1 MAILPLS
8 TAGCSRNDE
17 RVTTSE
23 FSREDGP
30 RVAGERPRGSQS
42 RRSPWIQQ
50 TDQPTGPPLLV
61 LTDPDNS
68 GRLMASPNRRWVRL
82 ATRLFAS
89 SLDRQLAQGHSPET
103 HRLRA
108 ARADVLVSMATRHE
122 LAEDLTNVLAQAQRA
137 PAGRDPRAPLN
148 RDSIAACGPEIE
160 DTRRALLA
168 PRPISARGTAMV
180 SCLLSDGTGP
190 LYNSRRSAELAAV
203 LKEALAILNST
214 ASF

>member
-8 TAGCSRNDE
+8 MAACSRDHGE
-17 RVTTSE
+17 MTTSE
-23 FSREDGP
+23 FSRETGH
-30 RVAGERPRGSQS
+30 RVTGEHPRGSQS
-42 RRSPWIQQ
+42 RRSPYIQQ
-50 TDQPTGPPLLV
+50 TDQPAGPPLLV
-61 LTDPDNS
+61 LTDPDDS
-68 GRLMASPNRRWVRL
+68 GRLVASPNRRWVRL

-89 SLDRQLAQGHSPET
+89 SLDRQLADGQPPET

-108 ARADVLVSMATRHE
+108 ARADALVSMAMRRE
-122 LAEDLTNVLAQAQRA
+122 MAEDLTNVLAQARRA
-137 PAGRDPRAPLN
+137 PGGATPRAPLN

-168 PRPISARGTAMV
+168 SRPISARGTAMV

-190 LYNSRRSAELAAV
+190 LYNFRRSADLAGA
-203 LKEALAILNST
+203 LNEALADLSST